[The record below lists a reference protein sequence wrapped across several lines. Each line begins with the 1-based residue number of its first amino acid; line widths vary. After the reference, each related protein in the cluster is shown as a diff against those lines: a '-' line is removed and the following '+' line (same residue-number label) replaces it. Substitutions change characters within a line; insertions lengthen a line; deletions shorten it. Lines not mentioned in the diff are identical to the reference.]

1 MHVVRPSVL
10 LPRGATVIA
19 ALVGQTPI
27 TVDAVRHCVEQ
38 LRTGPRG
45 PVLPADDTAE
55 GRQLARW
62 ALQLLIAEQV
72 MSQEAAE
79 RGLAPADDPVQLDQP
94 ARLELGSVLA
104 AVLATNRLAQAVFWA
119 VTADVNVDDKEVADY
134 FHANRDKYQGRLTR
148 PVTHRY
154 AGRPVNAGRR
164 YLVRAGDF
172 APSVDAAVFAAP
184 DGATVGPIDGH
195 AFIVGPLRPGDV
207 PFDRA
212 APGIRAELLAAHR
225 RHDFTLWADA
235 RCAAAQL
242 MPGFE
247 HPADIRQPDH
257 THRH

>member
-1 MHVVRPSVL
+1 
-10 LPRGATVIA
+10 
-19 ALVGQTPI
+19 
-27 TVDAVRHCVEQ
+27 
-38 LRTGPRG
+38 
-45 PVLPADDTAE
+45 VLPADDTAE

-72 MSQEAAE
+72 MAQEAAA
-79 RGLAPADDPVQLDQP
+79 RGLAPTDDPMPLDSA

-104 AVLATNRLAQAVFWA
+104 AVLSTNRLAQAVYRA
-119 VTADVNVDDKEVADY
+119 VTAHVNVDDKEVADY
-134 FHANRDKYQGRLTR
+134 FHANKDKYRGRLTR
-148 PVTHRY
+148 PVTHRH

-172 APSVDAAVFAAP
+172 SPSVDAAMFAAP

-195 AFIVGPLRPGDV
+195 AFIVGPLHSDDV
-207 PFDRA
+207 PFARA
-212 APGIRAELLAAHR
+212 APGIRTALLAAR
-225 RHDFTLWADA
+225 RRREFALWADA

>member
-1 MHVVRPSVL
+1 M
-10 LPRGATVIA
+10 IA

-27 TVDAVRHCVEQ
+27 TVDVVRHRVKR
-38 LRTGPRG
+38 LRAGPRG
-45 PVLPADDTAE
+45 PALPADDTAE

-72 MSQEAAE
+72 MAQEAAD
-79 RGLAPADDPVQLDQP
+79 RGLEPAGVPVQLAES

-104 AVLATNRLAQAVFWA
+104 AVVTTNRLAQAVFWA
-119 VTADVNVDDKEVADY
+119 VTADVNVDDKEVAGY
-134 FHANRDKYQGRLTR
+134 FHANKDKYRGRLTR

-184 DGATVGPIDGH
+184 DGATIGPIDGH
-195 AFIVGPLRPGDV
+195 AFTVGPMRSGDV
-207 PFDRA
+207 PFDLA
-212 APGIRAELLAAHR
+212 APGIRSELLAAR
-225 RHDFTLWADA
+225 RRRDFALWADA
-235 RCAAAQL
+235 QCAAAQL